1 MAYMDVTVQG
11 CIDLFKEGYEIVLN
25 DGEVKSF
32 EKSNSC
38 SSNCSDGCFDS
49 ESDQM

>member
-11 CIDLFKEGYEIVLN
+11 CIDLYKEGYETVLN
-25 DGEVKSF
+25 DGEVKCF
-32 EKSNSC
+32 EKSDSC
-38 SSNCSDGCFDS
+38 SSDCNDGCSDS